1 MLYIYWRRL
10 WSFVVK
16 GLSTYLFIFTLYLF
30 IYLFIVWLGGGVM
43 LWFVMLCY
51 LVGFVEFVGY

>member
-30 IYLFIVWLGGGVM
+30 IYLFIVWLGGDVM
-43 LWFVMLCY
+43 LWVVMLCY